1 MTDVVDSHIQNTHQ
15 GRSSPYKSILLFILA
30 LAFARGIIYAV
41 VVPPWQAPD
50 EPGQFERARAAL
62 TATEWASTS
71 KNPPDWYDDLSR
83 SLFTFNFWN
92 FLDDSRQTYSPDAS
106 LSRYIVL
113 YQEAYGGLYGS
124 RPIYAFIG
132 WPLFLARHQ
141 NIALQLYLVRI
152 NTVFMNVGIILLA
165 YLITQT
171 IFPHDTFLIL
181 GVPILILFNPQHSHL
196 LSTVNNGNLTELLAT
211 AALYFIVVG
220 IIKGFSW
227 PNILAILGF
236 TLAAMWTK
244 ATAYFLPFAISS
256 ISLFYLWRYRG
267 HWRRLLP
274 ASIILVGLIYYFSPD
289 RLGQLISMAWVRLK
303 TGIFYL
309 DPIVPIDLFRSFWAM
324 PGWFILRI
332 HPFWYWV
339 LVVCCTLAGVGFII
353 LLVTKWRL
361 LVSEQFQPQIRA
373 LAVLAVATVVAIGV
387 LLAWN
392 AITNSIIYRQGR
404 SIYPVVVP
412 ISIFLVLGW
421 RQLIP
426 HNWRGVGLLGI
437 TLALLLFDTMVLF
450 NYIIPLFY
458 SRY

>member
-1 MTDVVDSHIQNTHQ
+1 MADTLDSHRQDTRQ
-15 GRSSPYKSILLFILA
+15 GQSSPYKSILYFILA
-30 LAFARGIIYAV
+30 LAFVRGMIYAT

-50 EPGQFERARAAL
+50 EPGQFERVRAAL
-62 TATEWASTS
+62 TAAEWVSTS
-71 KNPPDWYDDLSR
+71 KNPPDWYGELSR
-83 SLFTFNFWN
+83 SLFTFNFWD
-92 FLDDSRQTYSPDAS
+92 FLDDYRPTYSPDTS
-106 LSRYIVL
+106 LSSYIVL
-113 YQEAYGGLYGS
+113 YQEAYNGLYGN
-124 RPIYAFIG
+124 RLTYAIIG

-141 NIALQLYLVRI
+141 DIALQLYLVRI
-152 NTVFMNVGIILLA
+152 NTVLMNIGIILLA

-196 LSTVNNGNLTELLAT
+196 LSTVNNGNLAELLAT

-227 PNILAILGF
+227 LNILAILGF

-256 ISLFYLWRYRG
+256 IGLFYLWRYRG
-267 HWRRLLP
+267 KWRWLLP
-274 ASIILVGLIYYFSPD
+274 TSLILIGLVYFFIPTRLVQLIYS
-289 RLGQLISMAWVRLK
+289 AWIVLN
-303 TGIFYL
+303 TGDFYL
-309 DPIVPIDLFRSFWAM
+309 DPIVPIDLFRSYWAM
-324 PGWFILRI
+324 PGWMILRI
-332 HPFWYWV
+332 DSFWYWV
-339 LVVCCTLAGVGFII
+339 LLICCTLAIVGLII

-361 LVSEQFQPQIRA
+361 LTSKRFQPQIRA

-392 AITNSIIYRQGR
+392 AITNSIVYRQGR

-412 ISIFLVLGW
+412 ISIFLMLGW
-421 RQLIP
+421 RQFIP
-426 HNWRGVGLLGI
+426 HRWRGVGLLGI
-437 TLALLLFDTMVLF
+437 TLTLFLFDTMVLF